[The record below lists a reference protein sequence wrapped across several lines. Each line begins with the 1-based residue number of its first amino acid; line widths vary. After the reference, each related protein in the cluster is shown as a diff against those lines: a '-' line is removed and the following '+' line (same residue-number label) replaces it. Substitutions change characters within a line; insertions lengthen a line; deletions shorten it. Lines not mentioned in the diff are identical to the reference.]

1 MKRIL
6 YETVRAAQRASDHT
20 GMAFLRRL
28 VQELLI
34 VSPFLLLLSIAV
46 GTRTHVDTFEPVAYP
61 AWMQSR
67 IRAYIDPVSQ
77 VEAIVE
83 QGQPHVQPEATRE
96 TAFLWLKEFDEGKLR
111 ELPSMHSDDSMREGV
126 KNQILQAADA
136 LCKGLGQMGRNA
148 LRGGNAKRASA
159 DVLLAIELAQRL
171 KYNDLY
177 SVGMMSQRQRN
188 LLEILANAA
197 PGLDAEA
204 KRAAR
209 SRLVA
214 VMESNQSLAPIV
226 VRARQHWAASQVSGG
241 KVALSIED
249 VGRLVSNEGWASNQP
264 VQQQVE
270 QRLNRMLFAS
280 RASDL
285 PEYVSETGYA
295 GTMEQATARTMRDLI
310 EMLK

>member
-6 YETVRAAQRASDHT
+6 YETVRAAHRASDHS

-46 GTRTHVDTFEPVAYP
+46 GTRTHVDAFEPVAYP

-67 IRAYIDPVSQ
+67 IRAYIDPVSR

-83 QGQPHVQPEATRE
+83 RGQPHVQPEATRE
-96 TAFLWLKEFDEGKLR
+96 TALLWLKGFDEGKLK

-126 KNQILQAADA
+126 KNQIIQAADA

-148 LRGGNAKRASA
+148 LRSGDAKRASA
-159 DVLLAIELAQRL
+159 DVLLAIELAQKL
-171 KYNDLY
+171 KYSDLY

-188 LLEILANAA
+188 LMEILANAA
-197 PGLDAEA
+197 PGLDVKSRE
-204 KRAAR
+204 AAR
-209 SRLVA
+209 SRLIA
-214 VMESNQSLAPIV
+214 VKDSNQSLVPIV

-241 KVALSIED
+241 KVAFSIED
-249 VGRLVSNEGWASNQP
+249 VGRLVSSDGWVSGQP

-280 RASDL
+280 RTSDL

-295 GTMEQATARTMRDLI
+295 GTMEQATERTMHDLI
-310 EMLK
+310 GMLK